1 MRTWAEI
8 DLDAI
13 RHNIRSLLAQLMSGT
28 RFLAVVKANA
38 YGHGAV
44 DVARAAVEAGAWGLG
59 VATTDEAVQLRR
71 AGLRAPIMHLGPLS
85 GEDAESIVA
94 HDVFASVFQLEV
106 GRALSR
112 AAGRAG
118 GTALMHLKVD
128 TGMGRIGVA
137 PGDAVAMAQA
147 LLTLPHVRLEG
158 CFTHFATADEEDL
171 AAARSQLDVFRHV
184 LEALRDAGIAAG
196 IRHAANSAA
205 TLAMPESHLDLVRCG
220 IAIYGLSPAPHLRG
234 KARLAPVM
242 NMRAR
247 VAHVKRVPHGTPVGY
262 GAVYRTPGATTIVT
276 IPAGYGDGSPRLAGE
291 GGTVLIRGRR
301 LPIAGRVS
309 MDQMMVDAGDLPVEV
324 GDVAEL
330 WGTALPAEE
339 VAAAARTISY
349 EIVTRVS
356 ARVPR
361 LFLEHGRVRS
371 VRTLLDENG

>member
-8 DLDAI
+8 DLDAV
-13 RHNIRSLLAQLMSGT
+13 RHNVRCLIAHLVPGT
-28 RFLAVVKANA
+28 RFMAVVKANA

-44 DVARAAVEAGAWGLG
+44 EVARAALEAGAWALG

-71 AGLRAPIMHLGPLS
+71 AGLQSPLVHLGPMS
-85 GEDAESIVA
+85 VEHAESVVA
-94 HDVFASVFQLEV
+94 HDVAAAVFQLEV

-112 AAGRAG
+112 AAARTGR
-118 GTALMHLKVD
+118 TALVHLKVD
-128 TGMGRIGVA
+128 TGMARIGVV
-137 PGDAVAMAQA
+137 PGEAVALAKA
-147 LLTLPHVRLEG
+147 LLALPHVHLGG

-171 AAARSQLDVFRHV
+171 DAARSQLAVFRRV
-184 LEALRDAGIAAG
+184 LEALRDAGIAPG

-220 IAIYGLSPAPHLRG
+220 IAIYGLSPAPHLSG
-234 KARLAPVM
+234 QAPLAPVM

-247 VAHVKRVPHGTPVGY
+247 VVQVKRVPQGTPVGY
-262 GAVYRTPGATTIVT
+262 GAAYRTPDATTIVT
-276 IPAGYGDGSPRLAGE
+276 IPAGYGDGYPRLAGD
-291 GGTVLIRGRR
+291 GGRVLIRGQR
-301 LPIAGRVS
+301 LAIAGRVA
-309 MDQMMVDAGDLPVEV
+309 MDQLMVDAGDLPVEV

-361 LFLEHGRVRS
+361 IFLEGGRVRS